1 MSHSS
6 INDKLRQLASNIQ
19 AGVDNSELVNAI
31 AMPKEQ
37 HSISNIKNI
46 DLRSSHDF
54 RGSLVPGLDKDDQSG
69 KGECVG
75 GFLPRCIFVKPKSTW
90 SYGFL
95 VLQRI
100 EKQDGT
106 TFIATSLFGTKH
118 DAYMFASNF
127 DNVVAIMP
135 IEWEE

>member
-31 AMPKEQ
+31 AMPNEQ
-37 HSISNIKNI
+37 HS
-46 DLRSSHDF
+46 DGLGFVTRCV
-54 RGSLVPGLDKDDQSG
+54 LVDPKHTGVDTGKPGEDYSVTKHTG
-69 KGECVG
+69 
-75 GFLPRCIFVKPKSTW
+75 W
-90 SYGFL
+90 L
-95 VLQRI
+95 VLHGMQRN
-100 EKQDGT
+100 DGSR
-106 TFIATSLFGTKH
+106 FIAPTFCETKPE
-118 DAYMFASNF
+118 AELYASAF

>member
-6 INDKLRQLASNIQ
+6 INDKLRQLASDIQ
-19 AGVDNSELVNAI
+19 AGVDNSGLVNAI
-31 AMPKEQ
+31 AMQNKKRFSGRLFPELY
-37 HSISNIKNI
+37 SIERAAGFMSA
-46 DLRSSHDF
+46 
-54 RGSLVPGLDKDDQSG
+54 
-69 KGECVG
+69 CVMVG
-75 GFLPRCIFVKPKSTW
+75 PRHTGWI
-90 SYGFL
+90 

-106 TFIATSLFGTKH
+106 TFIAPSLLDTKH
-118 DAYMFASNF
+118 DADVFASCF